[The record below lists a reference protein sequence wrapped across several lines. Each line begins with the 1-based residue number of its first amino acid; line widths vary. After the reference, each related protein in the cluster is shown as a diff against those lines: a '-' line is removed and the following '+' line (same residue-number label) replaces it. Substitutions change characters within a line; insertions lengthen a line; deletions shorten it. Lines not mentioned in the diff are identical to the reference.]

1 MTACV
6 AELKPFRQFIERLR
20 LFWVPRHQ
28 KAIRKIAS
36 KMAQNGRCPCFLREK
51 KEGAAKFHFCPSS
64 IFVHAVEMLDL
75 KNGSS
80 CHLPQ

>member
-6 AELKPFRQFIERLR
+6 AELKPFRQFIARLR

-36 KMAQNGRCPCFLREK
+36 KMADNSPEMAVPLFLYAKKWREEKSHQNFDAILR
-51 KEGAAKFHFCPSS
+51 A
-64 IFVHAVEMLDL
+64 
-75 KNGSS
+75 
-80 CHLPQ
+80 Q